1 MSKSKLVRTVDNQI
15 YFVLFLALLWSKS
28 ILLEYFRGLLLNLPF
43 TSAIAGLIV
52 PLIMVIFFVL
62 SLGTMTER
70 LKGVDITFVS
80 ACLVVYCA
88 HYLLFPDSR
97 YYYERDSVNFVFA
110 ALSFYFVG
118 VALHN
123 DYEARILD
131 LFYKISVITIYAFI
145 SYRLFVGAMD
155 SRTLRS
161 GDMNS
166 AYNLLPHVCLVCAY
180 MMRKPVASRV
190 IPFILGSLMLLL
202 CGSRGPVLC
211 IFVFTAVMFFM
222 NVSLKNPKL
231 WIALMLLAA
240 AAVVFGDLIEHL
252 IDYTR
257 KIAEIFG
264 LSTRVLDKYEVGDFT
279 VSVGRDVIREKV
291 MTGLAEEPI
300 VGLGI
305 YGDRHV
311 AGGQYAHNVFI
322 EILAHYGYLIGT
334 ILLVCLAVLFLR
346 ALRFARTL
354 KTPEPLLILFLLFGC
369 NLKLFV
375 SSSYMKSPFFFLVI
389 GYAAAL
395 VRRKRY
401 MDATQL
407 RNKQIAQRK

>member
-1 MSKSKLVRTVDNQI
+1 MSKSKLIRTVDNRI
-15 YFVLFLALLWSKS
+15 YFVIFLTLLWSRN

-52 PLIMVIFFVL
+52 PLVMVIFFVL

-70 LKGVDITFVS
+70 LKGVDITFIA

-97 YYYERDSVNFVFA
+97 YYYDRNGTEFVFA
-110 ALSFYFVG
+110 ALPFYFVG
-118 VALHN
+118 VALN
-123 DYEARILD
+123 DDHQTSILE
-131 LFYKISVITIYAFI
+131 LFYKTSVITIYAFI
-145 SYRLFVGAMD
+145 FYRLFVSAMD

-166 AYNLLPHVCLVCAY
+166 AYNLLPHVCLVCAFL
-180 MMRKPVASRV
+180 MRKPCVKRA
-190 IPFILGSLMLLL
+190 IPFALGCLMLLL

-211 IFVFTAVMFFM
+211 IFVFTTVMFFM
-222 NVSLKNPKL
+222 NISLKNPKL

-240 AAVVFGDLIEHL
+240 AAVAFGDLIEIL
-252 IDYTR
+252 IEYTR
-257 KIAEIFG
+257 DIADIFG

-291 MTGLAEEPI
+291 LTAVAEQPI
-300 VGLGI
+300 IGLGI

-322 EILAHYGYLIGT
+322 EILAHYGYLIGV
-334 ILLVCLAVLFLR
+334 ILLVCLAVLLLR
-346 ALRFARTL
+346 ALRFAKSQSQPDTI
-354 KTPEPLLILFLLFGC
+354 LILFLLLGC

-375 SSSYMKSPFFFLVI
+375 SGTYMAEPFFFFLI
-389 GYAAAL
+389 GYSAAL

-401 MDATQL
+401 MDAALL
-407 RNKQIAQRK
+407 RSKQIAQRK